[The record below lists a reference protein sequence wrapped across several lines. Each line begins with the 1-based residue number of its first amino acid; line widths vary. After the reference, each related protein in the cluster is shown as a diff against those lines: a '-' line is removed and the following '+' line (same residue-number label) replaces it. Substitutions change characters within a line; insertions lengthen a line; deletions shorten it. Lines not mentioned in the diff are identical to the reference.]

1 MMAKRERPDGLYVTL
16 HMENQQWETNK
27 EAKRKEKY
35 EDEVKDCT
43 FRPVIS
49 AKSGQKKEVQ
59 SRMMAAT
66 ESSLRRVANLK
77 MPNKDQVE

>member
-1 MMAKRERPDGLYVTL
+1 MMEKRERNEDLYTTL
-16 HMENQQWETNK
+16 HMENQQWQSK
-27 EAKRKEKY
+27 AEAKRKEKY

-49 AKSGQKKEVQ
+49 SKPGQRKEVQ

-77 MPNKDQVE
+77 TPNKDEVV